1 MLVGYGRVSTAEQ
14 SLLPQTDQLQE
25 AGCEKIF
32 SDVASGAK
40 ADRIG
45 LDEALDYLRAGD
57 VLVVVKL
64 DRLGRTL
71 KHLIATIE
79 DLDSKGIGFKSL
91 NDGIDTTKSTGKL
104 LFHIIGAIAEFERD
118 LIRERTHAGLK
129 AARARGRK
137 GGRPIKATPA
147 KLNQIQAMVQD
158 DTITVKEAC
167 ATVGI
172 SRKSFYRHQKSQ
184 TELRKG

>member
-1 MLVGYGRVSTAEQ
+1 MLVGYVRVSTTEQ
-14 SLLPQTDQLQE
+14 SLLPQTDQLKE

-32 SDVASGAK
+32 SDMASGAK
-40 ADRIG
+40 ADRSG
-45 LDEALDYLRAGD
+45 LDEALAYLRTGD
-57 VLVVVKL
+57 ILVVVKL

-91 NDGIDTTKSTGKL
+91 NDGIDTTTSTGKL

-118 LIRERTHAGLK
+118 LICERTHAGLK

-147 KLNQIQAMVQD
+147 KIKQIQAMLKD
-158 DTITVKEAC
+158 ENITVKEAC
-167 ATVGI
+167 ATVGV
-172 SRKSFYRHQKSQ
+172 SRNSFYRYQKS
-184 TELRKG
+184 